1 MDDVMLN
8 KAAIIGRCLQRIE
21 EEYRGHESQL
31 KSDFSR
37 QDAIV
42 LNLQRACEAAIDGAM
57 HMVRRRRL
65 GVPQQSRDAFAMLE
79 SAGLLDPALSR
90 SMQAMVGFRNVAVHQ
105 YQDLNLDIVRSILEN
120 RLQDFRALADRFVA
134 FAQEETA

>member
-8 KAAIIGRCLQRIE
+8 KAAIIERCLHRIE

-31 KSDFSR
+31 ESDFSR
-37 QDAIV
+37 QDAII

-57 HMVRRRRL
+57 HVVRKHRL

-79 SAGLLDPALSR
+79 SAGILDSGLSR
-90 SMQAMVGFRNVAVHQ
+90 SMQAMVGFRNVAVRQ
-105 YQDLNLDIVRSILEN
+105 YQDLNLDIVRSILDS
-120 RLQDFRALADRFVA
+120 RLEDFRSLADRFVA
-134 FAQEETA
+134 CARGDPA

>member
-105 YQDLNLDIVRSILEN
+105 YQDLNLDIVRSIIEN